1 MTTAIIGRLKSPD
14 ARAVL
19 SAASYLLELAVIAAS
34 YFGLANI
41 ALLLPATNP
50 AATPLWPPTGV
61 ALCLVLLCGYRVWPA
76 IFLGAFSA
84 SAFSVDG
91 MTMASLPEAAAVG
104 VATAAAASAG
114 AWLINRWS
122 NGRKTFDTPAGIVKC
137 MAIIVVTALIS
148 SAIAWWGSR
157 LAQELVAREFA
168 AQELAHNVAPADLFA
183 GSIVPWIKWW
193 LADAAGTAIL
203 TSAILL
209 WANTPLHQI
218 SKLGILEL
226 VIVILVAGTIG
237 AIAGGALIGN
247 DLAALL
253 PYREAFGFLIF
264 VPLAW
269 AALRGN
275 QRDAAAAT
283 LVFCGAAIWSV
294 SAGSGALPAAD
305 LHRSLILLP
314 ALSIAALIVSLMLAA
329 TAATQRQTQAALAAT
344 QSHLTS
350 QLNQT
355 QLAFRSLK
363 QHFQIFIEGATDYA
377 IFVLDP
383 TGHVT
388 SWNGN
393 AHKII
398 GYEADE
404 ILGKHFAILYRP
416 DERRA
421 GVPNRALEL
430 AVRHGKHE
438 IEGWRVRKNS
448 APFFV
453 TGALT
458 AIRDDH
464 DNLIGFANVL
474 RDATERRDTQ
484 EKLVEAREQLAM
496 SQKMEAIGKLTGGIA
511 HDFNN
516 LLMII
521 GGNAQTF
528 KRLLDPKLPRAIEA
542 IQTAAKRGESLTRQL
557 LTFSR
562 RQHLSP
568 TVVDLNAS
576 IRNMRTLIESSLR
589 GNIVYKEQI
598 EAGIDRV
605 KIDLAELELAI
616 VNVAVNARD
625 AMPNGGVFS
634 VTVCNVKADGSI
646 NKDQSENFVALEFS
660 DTGMGIPPS
669 LLTRIFD
676 PFFTTKEVGKGTGL
690 GLSQVYG
697 FAHQA
702 GGTVQA
708 DSTVGQGTT
717 ITIYLP
723 ASTEAE
729 AVEIA
734 TANDEAAGE
743 RHPVVLVVDDS
754 VEVAEVTS
762 SLFEHLGYETVYR
775 KSADEALK
783 LLAEG
788 ASVDLVFSD
797 IVMPGTID
805 GVGLAHEVRS
815 RYPGL
820 PVMLTTGYSAAAAAA
835 PSGLRILPKPFDSD
849 TLRSFIQDT
858 MDGSALA
865 H

>member
-1 MTTAIIGRLKSPD
+1 MATARIGRLKSPD
-14 ARAVL
+14 LQAALRA
-19 SAASYLLELAVIAAS
+19 ATYLLELAVIAAS
-34 YFGLANI
+34 YFGVANI
-41 ALLLPATNP
+41 ALLLPAANP

-61 ALCLVLLCGYRVWPA
+61 ALCLILLCGYRVWPA

-84 SAFSVDG
+84 SAFSVYG
-91 MTMASLPEAAAVG
+91 LTPAALPAAAAIG

-114 AWLINRWS
+114 AWLINRFA
-122 NGRKTFDTPAGIVKC
+122 NGRKTFDTSPGIVTG
-137 MAIIVVTALIS
+137 MAIVVVTTLIS
-148 SAIAWWGSR
+148 SAIALAGSR
-157 LAQELVAREFA
+157 LANALANGVAA
-168 AQELAHNVAPADLFA
+168 GAIGPAL
-183 GSIVPWIKWW
+183 IVPWLKWW
-193 LADAAGTAIL
+193 LADAAGTAII
-203 TSAILL
+203 TPAILL
-209 WANTPLHQI
+209 WANTPRQQL
-218 SKLGILEL
+218 SRTGALETAA
-226 VIVILVAGTIG
+226 VIVLAAASG
-237 AIAGGALIGN
+237 ALAGGVGIGGYLPGALAYR
-247 DLAALL
+247 DALA
-253 PYREAFGFLIF
+253 FLIF
-264 VPLAW
+264 VPLGW
-269 AALRGN
+269 AALRGR
-275 QRDAAAAT
+275 QRDAATAA
-283 LVFCGAAIWSV
+283 LVFCGTALWSV
-294 SAGSGALPAAD
+294 SSGFAALPAAD
-305 LHRSLILLP
+305 VQRSLALIP
-314 ALSIAALIVSLMLAA
+314 ALSIAGLIASLMLAA
-329 TAATQRQTQAALAAT
+329 TAATQRQVEAALLSTRT
-344 QSHLTS
+344 QLTT
-350 QLNQT
+350 QLEQT
-355 QLAFRSLK
+355 QFALRSLK
-363 QHFQIFIEGATDYA
+363 QHFQIFIEGVADYA

-393 AHKII
+393 AQKII
-398 GYEADE
+398 GYNADE
-404 ILGKHFAILYRP
+404 ILGKHFGILYRP

-430 AVRHGKHE
+430 AARHGKHE
-438 IEGWRVRKNS
+438 VEGWRVRKNGT
-448 APFFV
+448 PFFV

-458 AIRDDH
+458 AMRDDH
-464 DNLIGFANVL
+464 DGLIGFTNVI
-474 RDATERRDTQ
+474 RDATERRDAQ

-496 SQKMEAIGKLTGGIA
+496 AQKMEAIGKLTGGIA

-568 TVVDLNAS
+568 TVVDLGAS

-589 GNIVYKEQI
+589 GNIVYKEKI

-616 VNVAVNARD
+616 VNIAVNARD

-634 VTVCNVKADGSI
+634 LLVCNVKADDGRDK
-646 NKDQSENFVALEFS
+646 NQSENFVALEFT

-717 ITIYLP
+717 LTIYLP

-729 AVEIA
+729 TVDSTIA
-734 TANDEAAGE
+734 EDDAARE
-743 RHPVVLVVDDS
+743 RQPVVLVVDDS
-754 VEVAEVTS
+754 AEVAEVTS
-762 SLFEHLGYETVYR
+762 SLFEHLGYDTVYR
-775 KSADEALK
+775 ESADEALK

-788 ASVDLVFSD
+788 ANVDLVFSD

-805 GVGLAHEVRS
+805 GVGLANEVRQ

-820 PVMLTTGYSAAAAAA
+820 PVMLTTGYSDAAAAA
-835 PSGLRILPKPFDSD
+835 PSGLRILRKPFDSD
-849 TLRSFIQDT
+849 ALRSFIEDT
-858 MDGSALA
+858 MESGARA

>member
-1 MTTAIIGRLKSPD
+1 MTTVRIGRLKSPD
-14 ARAVL
+14 LRATL
-19 SAASYLLELAVIAAS
+19 RAATYLLELAMIAAS
-34 YFGLANI
+34 YFGVANI
-41 ALLLPATNP
+41 ALLVPAINP

-61 ALCLVLLCGYRVWPA
+61 ALCLILFFGYRVWPA
-76 IFLGAFSA
+76 IFLGAFSV
-84 SAFSVDG
+84 SAFSVYG
-91 MTMASLPEAAAVG
+91 MTMASLPAAASIG
-104 VATAAAASAG
+104 LATAAAALAG

-122 NGRKTFDTPAGIVKC
+122 NGRKTFDSSPGIAKC
-137 MAIIVVTALIS
+137 MVIILAVALIS
-148 SAIAWWGSR
+148 SAIAMAGSR
-157 LAQELVAREFA
+157 LAAG
-168 AQELAHNVAPADLFA
+168 VAPADLFA
-183 GSIVPWIKWW
+183 GATVPSLVVPWVEWW
-193 LADAAGTAIL
+193 LADAAGTAII
-203 TSAILL
+203 TPAILL
-209 WANTPLHQI
+209 WSNTPLHHI
-218 SKLGILEL
+218 SRTGALESVA
-226 VIVILVAGTIG
+226 VIAVAAAIG
-237 AIAGGALIGN
+237 AIAGGLVIGRY
-247 DLAALL
+247 LPGVL
-253 PYREAFGFLIF
+253 PYRDAFASLLFL
-264 VPLAW
+264 PLAW

-275 QRDAAAAT
+275 QRDAAAAA
-283 LVFCGAAIWSV
+283 LVFCGAAVWGV
-294 SAGSGALPAAD
+294 TAGAGALPAAD
-305 LHRSLILLP
+305 LHRSLVLIP
-314 ALSIAALIVSLMLAA
+314 ALSIAALVVSLMLAA
-329 TAATQRQTQAALAAT
+329 SAATQRQAQAALVAT
-344 QSHLTS
+344 QGQLTS
-350 QLNQT
+350 ELEQT
-355 QLAFRSLK
+355 QFAFTNLK
-363 QHFQIFIEGATDYA
+363 QYFQIFIEGVADYA

-388 SWNGN
+388 SWNGS
-393 AHKII
+393 AQKII
-398 GYEADE
+398 GYGADD
-404 ILGKHFAILYRP
+404 ILGKHFGILYRP

-430 AVRHGKHE
+430 AARHGKHE
-438 IEGWRVRKNS
+438 VEGWRVRKNG

-464 DNLIGFANVL
+464 DTLIGFANII

-568 TVVDLNAS
+568 TVVDLGAS

-598 EAGIDRV
+598 EAGTDRV

-616 VNVAVNARD
+616 VNIAVNARD
-625 AMPNGGVFS
+625 AMPSGGAFS
-634 VTVCNVKADGSI
+634 LMVCNVKADIGGDKSD
-646 NKDQSENFVALEFS
+646 KSDKSQSENFVALEFS

-729 AVEIA
+729 TVDSAV
-734 TANDEAAGE
+734 AAADAARE
-743 RHPVVLVVDDS
+743 RQPVVLVVDDS

-762 SLFEHLGYETVYR
+762 SLFEHLGYDTVYR
-775 KSADEALK
+775 ESADEALK

-805 GVGLAHEVRS
+805 GVGLANEVRV

-820 PVMLTTGYSAAAAAA
+820 PVMLTTGYSDAAAAA
-835 PSGLRILPKPFDSD
+835 PSGLRILRKPFDTD
-849 TLRSFIQDT
+849 ALRGFIQDT
-858 MDGSALA
+858 MESRALS